1 VIRVVIGIDPGKTGG
16 VAILPVAWPEGEA
29 EPAPVVFPLPY
40 APEDAQP
47 AVSVLVDRVT
57 RAYAEH
63 VVVVVLA
70 LVEDVNS
77 FGMGRQ
83 SAFVFGQGVGAILAA
98 CELSKWPARRVRPV
112 KWQSA
117 IGATRKGG
125 LVDPLG
131 PVSRM
136 FPGVPLVVGRG
147 RKPHMGI
154 VDALGIAAYARSTL
168 ALAREAPHPAP
179 FG

>member
-1 VIRVVIGIDPGKTGG
+1 MIRVVVGIDPGKTGG
-16 VAILPVAWPEGEA
+16 VAILPVSWPEGEA

-40 APEDAQP
+40 APDDAQP
-47 AVSVLVDRVT
+47 SVAVLVERV
-57 RAYAEH
+57 RAAYPDN
-63 VVVVVLA
+63 VVVPVLV

-98 CELSKWPARRVRPV
+98 CELSLWPVRRVRPV

-136 FPGVPLVVGRG
+136 FPGVSLLVGRG
-147 RKPHMGI
+147 RKPHMGM
-154 VDALGIAAYARSTL
+154 VDALGIAAYARTGITH
-168 ALAREAPHPAP
+168 EAPHPAP

>member
-1 VIRVVIGIDPGKTGG
+1 MIRVVVGIDPGKTGG
-16 VAILPVAWPEGEA
+16 VAVLPVDWSGDEP

-40 APEDAQP
+40 APDDSQP
-47 AVSVLVDRVT
+47 AVSVLVALL
-57 RAYAEH
+57 RAAFLGDA
-63 VVVVVLA
+63 VVVVRV
-70 LVEDVNS
+70 LVEDVTS

-98 CELSKWPARRVRPV
+98 CELSGWPVQRVRPV

-131 PVSRM
+131 PVSRR
-136 FPGVPLVVGRG
+136 FPGVPLLVGRG

-154 VDALGIAAYARSTL
+154 VDALGIAAYGASL
-168 ALAREAPHPAP
+168 VIAREAPHPAP